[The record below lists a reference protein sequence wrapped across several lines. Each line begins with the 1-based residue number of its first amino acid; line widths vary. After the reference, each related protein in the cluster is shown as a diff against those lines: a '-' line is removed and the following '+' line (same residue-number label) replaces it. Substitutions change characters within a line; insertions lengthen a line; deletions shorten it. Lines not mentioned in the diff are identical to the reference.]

1 VYFQASCLAVMKRT
15 LIGLYAAP
23 LRKEI
28 KSADEF
34 RQRTNSVAYP
44 TGAEKCLLSFAR
56 SQSLSLS
63 LSTSIYISFPL
74 SLSPSLSLSVYSALP
89 CFPLSVIRS
98 QQQ

>member
-1 VYFQASCLAVMKRT
+1 MYFQASCLAVMKRT

-63 LSTSIYISFPL
+63 LSLCLFLPLSIFL
-74 SLSPSLSLSVYSALP
+74 SLSPSLSLYLYILLCLV
-89 CFPLSVIRS
+89 FR
-98 QQQ
+98 

>member
-1 VYFQASCLAVMKRT
+1 MYFQASCLAVMKRT
-15 LIGLYAAP
+15 LIGFYAAP

-74 SLSPSLSLSVYSALP
+74 SLSLHLSLYLYILLCLV
-89 CFPLSVIRS
+89 FR
-98 QQQ
+98 